1 MKLTK
6 SEFKAMIKECMR
18 ELIKEGAF
26 GDPTLMAES
35 HTPSSSKTSVGGGRP
50 SPNAQQRSKAPAS
63 SRDPILAE
71 RAKMEA
77 RRIVGADDEINS
89 MMPNQ
94 GADSHHTGQIQNP
107 GLQNLVESTARM
119 MAKGNSKL
127 AEEYASIFA
136 DTALNTLPKMMA
148 NDTERRGYGHLAAA
162 GMQGDQVEK
171 VNEEQLQSLAPTG
184 DMSRWA
190 AVAFGNTGRK

>member
-26 GDPTLMAES
+26 GQTITE
-35 HTPSSSKTSVGGGRP
+35 SKTTKP
-50 SPNAQQRSKAPAS
+50 KTAQQPTSRLGSTAG
-63 SRDPILAE
+63 RDPMVAE
-71 RAKMEA
+71 RARLAA
-77 RRIVGADDEINS
+77 RRMAGAEDELDA
-89 MMPNQ
+89 MMPA
-94 GADSHHTGQIQNP
+94 GYESGPTSQIQNP

-119 MAKGNSKL
+119 MAKGDSQL
-127 AEEYASIFA
+127 AESYASIFA
-136 DTALNTLPKMMA
+136 DTAVNTLPQMMA
-148 NDTERRGYGHLAAA
+148 NDTDRRGYGNLAAA
-162 GMQGDQVEK
+162 GMQGQVEK
-171 VNEEQLQSLAPTG
+171 VNEQELQSLAVAG

>member
-26 GDPTLMAES
+26 GQTITESKNTTSKQKMVQPTSTRL
-35 HTPSSSKTSVGGGRP
+35 TG
-50 SPNAQQRSKAPAS
+50 PA
-63 SRDPILAE
+63 SRDPMVAE
-71 RAKMEA
+71 RARMAA
-77 RRIVGADDEINS
+77 RRMAGAEDDLDA
-89 MMPNQ
+89 MMPP
-94 GADSHHTGQIQNP
+94 GLSDTASPSAQIQNP

-119 MAKGNSKL
+119 MAKGDSQL
-127 AEEYASIFA
+127 AESYASIFA
-136 DTALNTLPKMMA
+136 DTAVNTLPQMMA
-148 NDTERRGYGHLAAA
+148 NDTDRRGYGNLAAA
-162 GMQGDQVEK
+162 GMQGQVEK
-171 VNEEQLQSLAPTG
+171 VNEQELQSLAVAG